1 MNPEITLVGRLGME
15 PEKIGNGQQGIRLRM
30 VTSDRIKN
38 QAGEWIDKDTSWW
51 TVKLWGRTAEQAFK
65 TLKKGQEVMVRG
77 TIFQDSWTDKDGST
91 KTTYEIR
98 GESIGVTSYS
108 LSKNSTAAMAA
119 ASTED
124 PWK

>member
-1 MNPEITLVGRLGME
+1 MNPEITLVGRLGMD
-15 PEKIGNGQQGIRLRM
+15 PEKIGNNNSGVRLRV
-30 VTSDRIKN
+30 VTSDRAKN
-38 QAGEWIDKDTSWW
+38 QTGEWIDKDTSWW
-51 TVKLWGRTAEQAFK
+51 TVKLWNKSAEQALA

-108 LSKNSTAAMAA
+108 LSKNMTPVMAGT
-119 ASTED
+119 STEN
-124 PWK
+124 PWN